1 MWEQLRSE
9 VEARQ
14 QLMGAVCCCL
24 LHRCLA
30 PGGVLVLEPQPFKS
44 YKSALHKPGVEAAPY
59 YNLDQ
64 LKLRPEQYVEFLT
77 QRVGFELVQ
86 QLSAVSEAAG
96 AEAVSVKGFDRPI
109 IVLRKLAAGAGRG
122 GRAAAAAAVGAPEGA
137 AVTAQQQG

>member
-1 MWEQLRSE
+1 M
-9 VEARQ
+9 
-14 QLMGAVCCCL
+14 
-24 LHRCLA
+24 
-30 PGGVLVLEPQPFKS
+30 LEPQPFKS

-109 IVLRKLAAGAGRG
+109 VVLRKPAADGGRG
-122 GRAAAAAAVGAPEGA
+122 GRAVAAAAAAVGAPEGA
-137 AVTAQQQG
+137 VEGGQQQG